1 MSINERLINKVAVIT
16 GAGSGIGRETSLLF
30 LEEGAQVVL
39 ADINQTTLEE
49 TMNLVSQKGF
59 KENAISVIA
68 DVSKETAI
76 ENMIKTAIDEF
87 GKLDILFNNA
97 GLGGA
102 FGSISDIDANEWDQS
117 MAILLKSVF
126 MGIKHASIE
135 MKKNAN
141 GASIINTASI
151 AGMSGGGGPQAY
163 SAAKAAVINL
173 SQTTALELGEFRI
186 RVNSISPGAISTPLL
201 NGLSDDWDERIKGLQ
216 PIEELGQPLDIAYAA
231 LFLASDESRFVT
243 GHNLCVDGGLTVDRT
258 GLIKGM
264 CEAAQEELGDMRISG
279 MSMGSTG
286 IEETLREIED

>member
-1 MSINERLINKVAVIT
+1 MGKRLSNKVAIVT
-16 GAGSGIGRETSLLF
+16 GAGSGIGKETSLLF
-30 LEEGAQVVL
+30 LEEGAQVIL
-39 ADINQTTLEE
+39 ADINETTLEE
-49 TMNLVSQKGF
+49 TFNIAVQKGY
-59 KENAISVIA
+59 KENVVSIPTDVAKESDIVNMVNIAIS
-68 DVSKETAI
+68 
-76 ENMIKTAIDEF
+76 EF
-87 GKLDILFNNA
+87 GHLDILFNNA
-97 GLGGA
+97 GVGGA
-102 FGSISDIDANEWDQS
+102 FGSIGDIDATEWDQS

-126 MGIKHASIE
+126 MGIKHASVE
-135 MKKNAN
+135 MKKNSN

-173 SQTTALELGEFRI
+173 SQTTALELGEFKI
-186 RVNSISPGAISTPLL
+186 RVNSVSPGAISTPLL
-201 NGLSDDWDERIKGLQ
+201 NGLSEDWDERIKGLQ

-264 CEAAQEELGDMRISG
+264 RESAQEELGDMRISG

>member
-1 MSINERLINKVAVIT
+1 MGKRLSNKVAIVT
-16 GAGSGIGRETSLLF
+16 GAGSGIGKETSLLF
-30 LEEGAQVVL
+30 LEEGAQVIL
-39 ADINQTTLEE
+39 ADINETTLEE
-49 TMNLVSQKGF
+49 TFNIAVQKGY
-59 KENAISVIA
+59 KENVVSIPTDVAKESDIVNMVNIAIS
-68 DVSKETAI
+68 
-76 ENMIKTAIDEF
+76 EF
-87 GKLDILFNNA
+87 GHLDILFNNA
-97 GLGGA
+97 GVGGA
-102 FGSISDIDANEWDQS
+102 FGSIGDIDATEWDQS

-126 MGIKHASIE
+126 MGIKHASVE
-135 MKKNAN
+135 MKKNSN

-173 SQTTALELGEFRI
+173 SQTTALELGEFKI

-201 NGLSDDWDERIKGLQ
+201 NGLSEDWDERIKGLQ

-264 CEAAQEELGDMRISG
+264 RESAQEELGDMRISG

>member
-1 MSINERLINKVAVIT
+1 MGKRLSNKVAIVT
-16 GAGSGIGRETSLLF
+16 GAGSGIGKETSLLF
-30 LEEGAQVVL
+30 LEEGAQVIL
-39 ADINQTTLEE
+39 ADINETTLEE
-49 TMNLVSQKGF
+49 TFNIAVQKGY
-59 KENAISVIA
+59 KENVVSIPTDVAKESDIVNMVNIAISEV
-68 DVSKETAI
+68 
-76 ENMIKTAIDEF
+76 
-87 GKLDILFNNA
+87 GHLDILFNNA
-97 GLGGA
+97 GVGGA
-102 FGSISDIDANEWDQS
+102 FGSIGDIDANEWDQS

-126 MGIKHASIE
+126 MGIKHASVE
-135 MKKNAN
+135 MKKNSN

-173 SQTTALELGEFRI
+173 SQTTALELGEFKI

-201 NGLSDDWDERIKGLQ
+201 NGLSEDWDERIKGLQ

-264 CEAAQEELGDMRISG
+264 RESAQEELGDMRISG

>member
-1 MSINERLINKVAVIT
+1 MEKRLSNKVAIIT

-39 ADINQTTLEE
+39 ADINEATLEE

-59 KENAISVIA
+59 KDNAVSVIA
-68 DVSKETAI
+68 DVSKESAI
-76 ENMIKTAIDEF
+76 ESMVKTAMDEF
-87 GKLDILFNNA
+87 GQLDILFNNA

-102 FGSISDIDANEWDQS
+102 FGSISDIDGDEWDQS
-117 MAILLKSVF
+117 MVILLKSVF
-126 MGIKHASIE
+126 MGIKHASKV
-135 MKKNAN
+135 MKTNPN

-173 SQTTALELGEFRI
+173 SQTTALELGEFKI
-186 RVNSISPGAISTPLL
+186 RVNSISPGAINTPLL
-201 NGLSDDWDERIKGLQ
+201 NALSEDWDDRIKGLQ

-264 CEAAQEELGDMRISG
+264 REAAAAELGDIRISG

>member
-1 MSINERLINKVAVIT
+1 MSKRLSNKVAIIT

-30 LEEGAQVVL
+30 IEEGAQVVL
-39 ADINQTTLEE
+39 ADINKTTLEE

-59 KENAISVIA
+59 KDSAVSIIA
-68 DVSKETAI
+68 DVSQEAAI
-76 ENMIKTAIDEF
+76 ESMVKTALDEF
-87 GKLDILFNNA
+87 GQLDILFNNA

-102 FGSISDIDANEWDQS
+102 FGSISDIDGDEWDQS
-117 MAILLKSVF
+117 MVILLKSVF
-126 MGIKHASIE
+126 MGIKHASKA
-135 MKKNAN
+135 MKTNAN

-173 SQTTALELGEFRI
+173 SQTTALELGEFKI
-186 RVNSISPGAISTPLL
+186 RVNSISPGAINTPLL
-201 NGLSDDWDERIKGLQ
+201 NALSEDWDDRIKGLQ

-264 CEAAQEELGDMRISG
+264 REAAAAELGNMRISG

>member
-1 MSINERLINKVAVIT
+1 MEKRLSNKVAIVT
-16 GAGSGIGRETSLLF
+16 GAGSGIGKETSLLF
-30 LEEGAQVVL
+30 LEEGAQVIL
-39 ADINQTTLEE
+39 ADINETTLEE
-49 TMNLVSQKGF
+49 TFNIAVQKGYKDNVVSIPTDVA
-59 KENAISVIA
+59 KESDIVNMVNIAIS
-68 DVSKETAI
+68 
-76 ENMIKTAIDEF
+76 EF
-87 GKLDILFNNA
+87 GHLDILFNNA
-97 GLGGA
+97 GVGGA
-102 FGSISDIDANEWDQS
+102 FGSIGDIDANEWDHS

-126 MGIKHASIE
+126 MGIKHASVE
-135 MKKNAN
+135 MKKNTN

-173 SQTTALELGEFRI
+173 SQTTALELGEFKI
-186 RVNSISPGAISTPLL
+186 RVNSVSPGAISTPLL
-201 NGLSDDWDERIKGLQ
+201 NGLSEDWDERIKGLQ

-264 CEAAQEELGDMRISG
+264 RESAQEELGDMRISG

>member
-1 MSINERLINKVAVIT
+1 MQKRLNTKVAIIT

-39 ADINQTTLEE
+39 ADINKSTLEE

-59 KENAISVIA
+59 KDNAISVIA
-68 DVSKETAI
+68 DVSKEAAI
-76 ENMIKTAIDEF
+76 ESMVKTAIDEF
-87 GKLDILFNNA
+87 GQLDILFNNA

-102 FGSISDIDANEWDQS
+102 FGSISDIDGDEWDQS
-117 MAILLKSVF
+117 MVILLKSVF
-126 MGIKHASIE
+126 MGIKHASKV
-135 MKKNAN
+135 MKTNPN

-173 SQTTALELGEFRI
+173 SQTTALELGEFKI
-186 RVNSISPGAISTPLL
+186 RVNSISPGAINTPLL
-201 NGLSDDWDERIKGLQ
+201 NALSEDWDDRIKGLQ

-264 CEAAQEELGDMRISG
+264 REAAAAELGDIRISG

>member
-1 MSINERLINKVAVIT
+1 MEKRLSNKVAIVT
-16 GAGSGIGRETSLLF
+16 GAGSGIGKETSLLF
-30 LEEGAQVVL
+30 LEEGAQVIL
-39 ADINQTTLEE
+39 ADINETTLEE
-49 TMNLVSQKGF
+49 TFNIAVQKGY
-59 KENAISVIA
+59 KENVVSIPTDVAKESDIVNMVNIAIS
-68 DVSKETAI
+68 
-76 ENMIKTAIDEF
+76 EF
-87 GKLDILFNNA
+87 GHLDILFNNA
-97 GLGGA
+97 GVGGA
-102 FGSISDIDANEWDQS
+102 FGSIGDIDANEWDQS

-126 MGIKHASIE
+126 MGIKHASVE
-135 MKKNAN
+135 MKKNSN

-173 SQTTALELGEFRI
+173 SQTTALELGEFKI
-186 RVNSISPGAISTPLL
+186 RVNSVSPGAISTPLL
-201 NGLSDDWDERIKGLQ
+201 NGLSEDWDERIKGLQ

-264 CEAAQEELGDMRISG
+264 RESAQEELGDMRISG

>member
-1 MSINERLINKVAVIT
+1 MEKRLSNKVAIIT

-39 ADINQTTLEE
+39 ADINEATLEE

-59 KENAISVIA
+59 KDNAVSVIA
-68 DVSKETAI
+68 DVSKESAI
-76 ENMIKTAIDEF
+76 ESMVKTAMDEF
-87 GKLDILFNNA
+87 GQLDILFNNA

-102 FGSISDIDANEWDQS
+102 FGSISDIDGDEWDQS
-117 MAILLKSVF
+117 MVILLKSVF
-126 MGIKHASIE
+126 MGIKHASKV
-135 MKKNAN
+135 MKTNPN

-173 SQTTALELGEFRI
+173 SQTTALELGEFKI
-186 RVNSISPGAISTPLL
+186 RVNSISPGAINTPLL
-201 NGLSDDWDERIKGLQ
+201 NALSEDWDDRIKGLQ

-264 CEAAQEELGDMRISG
+264 REAAAEELGDIRISG

>member
-1 MSINERLINKVAVIT
+1 MQRLKNKVAIIT

-39 ADINQTTLEE
+39 ADINHTTLEE
-49 TMNLVSQKGF
+49 TMNLVSQKGY
-59 KENAISVIA
+59 KENAVSVVT
-68 DVSKETAI
+68 DVSKESAI
-76 ENMIKTAIDEF
+76 EAMVKAAIDEF
-87 GKLDILFNNA
+87 GQLDILFNNA

-102 FGSISDIDANEWDQS
+102 FGSISDIDADEWDQS

-126 MGIKHASIE
+126 MGIKHASVQ

-173 SQTTALELGEFRI
+173 SQTTALELGEFKI

-231 LFLASDESRFVT
+231 LFLGSDESRFIT

-264 CEAAQEELGDMRISG
+264 REAAQEELGDMRISG

-286 IEETLREIED
+286 IEETLRVIED

>member
-1 MSINERLINKVAVIT
+1 MGKRLSNKVAIVT
-16 GAGSGIGRETSLLF
+16 GAGSGIGKESSLLF
-30 LEEGAQVVL
+30 LEEGAQVIL
-39 ADINQTTLEE
+39 ADINETTLEE
-49 TMNLVSQKGF
+49 TFNIAVQKGY
-59 KENAISVIA
+59 KENVVSIPTDVAKESDIVNMVNIAIS
-68 DVSKETAI
+68 
-76 ENMIKTAIDEF
+76 EF
-87 GKLDILFNNA
+87 GHLDILFNNA
-97 GLGGA
+97 GVGGA
-102 FGSISDIDANEWDQS
+102 FGSIGDIDAAEWDQS

-126 MGIKHASIE
+126 MGIKHASVE
-135 MKKNAN
+135 MKKNSN

-173 SQTTALELGEFRI
+173 SQTTALELGEFKI

-201 NGLSDDWDERIKGLQ
+201 NGLSEDWDERIKGLQ

-264 CEAAQEELGDMRISG
+264 RESAQEELGDMRISG

>member
-1 MSINERLINKVAVIT
+1 LIKMQRLKNKVAIIT

-59 KENAISVIA
+59 KGNTVTIVT
-68 DVSKETAI
+68 DVSKESAI
-76 ENMIKTAIDEF
+76 EAMVKTAIDEF
-87 GKLDILFNNA
+87 GQLDILFNNA

-102 FGSISDIDANEWDQS
+102 FGSIIDIDADEWDQS

-126 MGIKHASIE
+126 MGIKHASVE

-173 SQTTALELGEFRI
+173 SQTTALELGEFKI

-264 CEAAQEELGDMRISG
+264 REAAQEELGDMRISG

>member
-1 MSINERLINKVAVIT
+1 MEKRLSNKVAIVT
-16 GAGSGIGRETSLLF
+16 GAGSGIGKETSLLF
-30 LEEGAQVVL
+30 LEEGAQVIL
-39 ADINQTTLEE
+39 ADINETTLEE
-49 TMNLVSQKGF
+49 TFNIAVQKGY
-59 KENAISVIA
+59 KENVVSIPTNVAKESDIVNMVNIAIS
-68 DVSKETAI
+68 
-76 ENMIKTAIDEF
+76 EF
-87 GKLDILFNNA
+87 GHLDILFNNA
-97 GLGGA
+97 GVGGA
-102 FGSISDIDANEWDQS
+102 FGSIGDIDANEWDQS

-126 MGIKHASIE
+126 MGIKHASVE
-135 MKKNAN
+135 MKKNSN

-173 SQTTALELGEFRI
+173 SQTTALELGEFKI

-201 NGLSDDWDERIKGLQ
+201 NGLSEDWDERIKGLQ

-264 CEAAQEELGDMRISG
+264 RESAQEELGDMRISG

>member
-1 MSINERLINKVAVIT
+1 MRNRLQNKIAIIT

-30 LEEGAQVVL
+30 LEEGAKVVV
-39 ADINQTTLEE
+39 ADINETTLEE
-49 TMNLVSQKGF
+49 TSNIASQKGF
-59 KENAISVIA
+59 KDSVLIVKT
-68 DVSKETAI
+68 DVSKEGDI
-76 ENMIKTAIDEF
+76 ENLVQQAMDEF
-87 GKLDILFNNA
+87 GQVDILFNNA
-97 GLGGA
+97 GIGGA
-102 FGSISDIDANEWDQS
+102 FGSISDIDGDEWDQS
-117 MAILLKSVF
+117 MVILLKSVF
-126 MGIKHASIE
+126 MGIKHASKV
-135 MKKNAN
+135 MKTNVN

-173 SQTTALELGEFRI
+173 SQTTALELGEFKI
-186 RVNSISPGAISTPLL
+186 RVNSISPGAINTPLL
-201 NGLSDDWDERIKGLQ
+201 NALSEDWDDRIKGLQ

-264 CEAAQEELGDMRISG
+264 REAAAAELGDIRISG

>member
-1 MSINERLINKVAVIT
+1 MSKRLSNKVAIIT

-30 LEEGAQVVL
+30 IEEGAQVVL
-39 ADINQTTLEE
+39 ADINKTTLEE

-59 KENAISVIA
+59 KDSAVSIIA
-68 DVSKETAI
+68 DVSQEAAI
-76 ENMIKTAIDEF
+76 ESMVKTALDEF
-87 GKLDILFNNA
+87 GQLDILFNNA

-102 FGSISDIDANEWDQS
+102 FGSISDIDGDEWDQS
-117 MAILLKSVF
+117 MVILLKSVF
-126 MGIKHASIE
+126 MGIKHASKA
-135 MKKNAN
+135 MKTNAN

-173 SQTTALELGEFRI
+173 SQTTALELGEFKI
-186 RVNSISPGAISTPLL
+186 RVNSISPGAINTPLL
-201 NGLSDDWDERIKGLQ
+201 NALSEDWDDRIKGLQ

-264 CEAAQEELGDMRISG
+264 REAAAEELGDIRISG

>member
-1 MSINERLINKVAVIT
+1 MEKRLSNKVAIVT
-16 GAGSGIGRETSLLF
+16 GAGSGIGKETSLLF
-30 LEEGAQVVL
+30 LEEGAQVIL
-39 ADINQTTLEE
+39 ADINETTLEE
-49 TMNLVSQKGF
+49 TFNVAVQKGY
-59 KENAISVIA
+59 KENVVSIPTDVAKESDIVNMVNIAIS
-68 DVSKETAI
+68 
-76 ENMIKTAIDEF
+76 EF
-87 GKLDILFNNA
+87 GHLDILFNNA
-97 GLGGA
+97 GVGGA
-102 FGSISDIDANEWDQS
+102 FGSIGDIDANEWDHS

-126 MGIKHASIE
+126 MGIKHASVE
-135 MKKNAN
+135 MKKNTN

-173 SQTTALELGEFRI
+173 SQTTALELGEFKI

-201 NGLSDDWDERIKGLQ
+201 NGLSEDWDERIKGLQ

-264 CEAAQEELGDMRISG
+264 RESAQEELGDMRISG

>member
-1 MSINERLINKVAVIT
+1 MEKRLSNKVAIVT
-16 GAGSGIGRETSLLF
+16 GAGSGIGKETSLLF

-39 ADINQTTLEE
+39 ADINETTLEE
-49 TMNLVSQKGF
+49 TFNIAVQKGY
-59 KENAISVIA
+59 KENVVSIPTDVAKESDIVNMVNIAIS
-68 DVSKETAI
+68 
-76 ENMIKTAIDEF
+76 EF
-87 GKLDILFNNA
+87 GHLDILFNNA
-97 GLGGA
+97 GVGGA
-102 FGSISDIDANEWDQS
+102 FGSIGDIDANEWDHS

-126 MGIKHASIE
+126 MGIKHASVE
-135 MKKNAN
+135 MKKNTN

-173 SQTTALELGEFRI
+173 SQTTALELGEFKI

-201 NGLSDDWDERIKGLQ
+201 NGLSEDWDERIKGLQ

-264 CEAAQEELGDMRISG
+264 RESAQEELGDKRISG

>member
-1 MSINERLINKVAVIT
+1 MGKRLSNKVAIVT
-16 GAGSGIGRETSLLF
+16 GAGSGIGKETSLLF
-30 LEEGAQVVL
+30 LEEGAQVIL
-39 ADINQTTLEE
+39 ADINETTLEE
-49 TMNLVSQKGF
+49 TFNIAVQKGY
-59 KENAISVIA
+59 KENVVSIPTNVAKESDIVNMVNIAIS
-68 DVSKETAI
+68 
-76 ENMIKTAIDEF
+76 EF
-87 GKLDILFNNA
+87 GHLDILFNNA
-97 GLGGA
+97 GVGGA
-102 FGSISDIDANEWDQS
+102 FGSIGDIDATEWDQS

-126 MGIKHASIE
+126 MGIKHASVE
-135 MKKNAN
+135 MKKNSN

-173 SQTTALELGEFRI
+173 SQTTALELGEFKI

-201 NGLSDDWDERIKGLQ
+201 NGLSEDWDERIKGLQ

-264 CEAAQEELGDMRISG
+264 RESAQEELGDMRISG

>member
-1 MSINERLINKVAVIT
+1 MTQRLNAKVAIIT

-30 LEEGAQVVL
+30 LEEGAQVIL
-39 ADINQTTLEE
+39 ADINAATLEE

-59 KENAISVIA
+59 KDNAISVIA
-68 DVSKETAI
+68 DVSIETAI
-76 ENMIKTAIDEF
+76 EDMIKTAIDEF

-102 FGSISDIDANEWDQS
+102 FGSISDIDADEWDQS

-126 MGIKHASIE
+126 MGIKHASVE

-173 SQTTALELGEFRI
+173 SQTTALELGEFKI

-264 CEAAQEELGDMRISG
+264 REAAQEELGDMRISG

>member
-1 MSINERLINKVAVIT
+1 MKEKRLESKVAIIT

-39 ADINQTTLEE
+39 ADINETTLEE

-59 KENAISVIA
+59 KDNAVSVIA

-76 ENMIKTAIDEF
+76 EDMIKTAIDEF
-87 GKLDILFNNA
+87 GQLDILFNNA

-102 FGSISDIDANEWDQS
+102 FGSISDIDGDEWDQS
-117 MAILLKSVF
+117 MVILLKSVF
-126 MGIKHASIE
+126 MGIKHASKV
-135 MKKNAN
+135 MKANVN

-151 AGMSGGGGPQAY
+151 AGMSGGSGPQAY

-173 SQTTALELGEFRI
+173 SQTTALELGEFKI
-186 RVNSISPGAISTPLL
+186 RVNSISPGAINTPLL
-201 NGLSDDWDERIKGLQ
+201 NALSEDWDDRIKGLQ

-264 CEAAQEELGDMRISG
+264 REAAAAELGDIRISG

>member
-1 MSINERLINKVAVIT
+1 MEKRLSNKVAIIT

-30 LEEGAQVVL
+30 LEEGAQVVV
-39 ADINQTTLEE
+39 ADINEATLEE

-59 KENAISVIA
+59 KDNAVSVIA
-68 DVSKETAI
+68 DVSKESAI
-76 ENMIKTAIDEF
+76 ESMVKTAMDEF
-87 GKLDILFNNA
+87 GQLDILFNNA

-102 FGSISDIDANEWDQS
+102 FGSISDIDGDEWDQS
-117 MAILLKSVF
+117 MVILLKSVF
-126 MGIKHASIE
+126 MGIKHASKV
-135 MKKNAN
+135 MKTNPN

-173 SQTTALELGEFRI
+173 SQTTALELGEFKI
-186 RVNSISPGAISTPLL
+186 RVNSISPGAINTPLL
-201 NGLSDDWDERIKGLQ
+201 NALSEDWDDRIKGLQ

-264 CEAAQEELGDMRISG
+264 REAAAEELGDIRISG

>member
-1 MSINERLINKVAVIT
+1 MGKRLSNKVAIVT
-16 GAGSGIGRETSLLF
+16 GAGSGIGKETSLLF
-30 LEEGAQVVL
+30 LEEGAQVIL
-39 ADINQTTLEE
+39 ADINETTLEE
-49 TMNLVSQKGF
+49 TCNIAVQKGY
-59 KENAISVIA
+59 KENVVSIPTNVAKESDIVNMVNIAIS
-68 DVSKETAI
+68 
-76 ENMIKTAIDEF
+76 EF
-87 GKLDILFNNA
+87 GHLDILFNNA
-97 GLGGA
+97 GVGGA
-102 FGSISDIDANEWDQS
+102 FGSIGDIDANEWDQS

-126 MGIKHASIE
+126 MGIKHASVE
-135 MKKNAN
+135 MKKNSN

-173 SQTTALELGEFRI
+173 SQTTALELGEFKI

-201 NGLSDDWDERIKGLQ
+201 NGLSEDWDERIKGLQ

-264 CEAAQEELGDMRISG
+264 RESAQEELGDMRISG

>member
-1 MSINERLINKVAVIT
+1 MEKRLSNKVAIVT
-16 GAGSGIGRETSLLF
+16 GAGSGIGKETSLLF
-30 LEEGAQVVL
+30 LEEGAQVIL
-39 ADINQTTLEE
+39 ADINETTLEE
-49 TMNLVSQKGF
+49 TFNIAVQKGYKDNVVSIPTDVA
-59 KENAISVIA
+59 KESDIVNMVNIAIS
-68 DVSKETAI
+68 
-76 ENMIKTAIDEF
+76 EF
-87 GKLDILFNNA
+87 GHLDILFNNA
-97 GLGGA
+97 GVGGA
-102 FGSISDIDANEWDQS
+102 FGSIGDIDANEWDHS

-126 MGIKHASIE
+126 MGIKHASVE
-135 MKKNAN
+135 MKKNTN

-173 SQTTALELGEFRI
+173 SQTTALELGEFKI

-201 NGLSDDWDERIKGLQ
+201 NGLSEDWDERIKGLQ

-231 LFLASDESRFVT
+231 LFLASEESRFVT

-264 CEAAQEELGDMRISG
+264 RESAQEELGDMRISG

>member
-1 MSINERLINKVAVIT
+1 MAINKRLFNKVAIIT

-30 LEEGAQVVL
+30 LEAGAQVIL
-39 ADINQTTLEE
+39 ADINETSLEE
-49 TMNLVSQKGF
+49 TMNLVSQKGL
-59 KENAISVIA
+59 KDNAVSVIA

-76 ENMIKTAIDEF
+76 EAMVKTAIDEF

-102 FGSISDIDANEWDQS
+102 FGSISDIDADEWDQS

-126 MGIKHASIE
+126 MGIKHASVE
-135 MKKNAN
+135 MKKNTN

-173 SQTTALELGEFRI
+173 SQTTALELGEFKI

-201 NGLSDDWDERIKGLQ
+201 NGLSEDWDERIKGLQ

-264 CEAAQEELGDMRISG
+264 RETAQEELGDIRISG

-286 IEETLREIED
+286 IEETLREIDD

>member
-1 MSINERLINKVAVIT
+1 MNRLDKKVAIIT

-30 LEEGAQVVL
+30 LDEGAQVIL
-39 ADINQTTLEE
+39 ADINATTLEE

-59 KENAISVIA
+59 KENTVSVVT
-68 DVSKETAI
+68 DVSKESAI
-76 ENMIKTAIDEF
+76 EAMVRSAIDEF
-87 GKLDILFNNA
+87 GQLDILFNNA
-97 GLGGA
+97 GVGGA
-102 FGSISDIDANEWDQS
+102 FGSISDIDPDEWDQS

-126 MGIKHASIE
+126 MGIKYASRV
-135 MKKNAN
+135 MKINTN

-173 SQTTALELGEFRI
+173 SQTTALELGEFKI

-201 NGLSDDWDERIKGLQ
+201 NGLSDDWDQRIRGLQ

-264 CEAAQEELGDMRISG
+264 REAAQEELGDMRISG

>member
-1 MSINERLINKVAVIT
+1 MGKRLSNKVAIIT

-30 LEEGAQVVL
+30 LEEGAQVIL
-39 ADINQTTLEE
+39 ADINATTLEE

-59 KENAISVIA
+59 KDNAVSVIA
-68 DVSKETAI
+68 DVSKEDAI
-76 ENMIKTAIDEF
+76 EAMVKTAMDEF
-87 GKLDILFNNA
+87 GHLDILFNNA

-102 FGSISDIDANEWDQS
+102 FGSISDIDGDEWDQS
-117 MAILLKSVF
+117 MVILLKSVF
-126 MGIKHASIE
+126 MGIKHASKV
-135 MKKNAN
+135 MKTNPN

-173 SQTTALELGEFRI
+173 SQTTALELGEFKI
-186 RVNSISPGAISTPLL
+186 RVNSISPGAINTPLL
-201 NGLSDDWDERIKGLQ
+201 NALSEDWDDRIKGLQ

-264 CEAAQEELGDMRISG
+264 REAAAAELGDIRISG